1 MHTREMLSI
10 LRGVGVPITTK
21 AQCHAAMCGVDSSR
35 SAPYR
40 ERNVLNPPR
49 VLVVEDERHIRGLL
63 SDLLSFW
70 GCQAD
75 VATSGTEGLMLFK
88 EKNYDLVLTD
98 YVMPGCSG
106 LELVENVRNRDA
118 DVGVIML
125 TASGA
130 EMDNHVRRLRFTLL
144 RKPLQIDR
152 LEMAVWQALSDRK
165 SEA

>member
-1 MHTREMLSI
+1 
-10 LRGVGVPITTK
+10 
-21 AQCHAAMCGVDSSR
+21 
-35 SAPYR
+35 
-40 ERNVLNPPR
+40 
-49 VLVVEDERHIRGLL
+49 
-63 SDLLSFW
+63 
-70 GCQAD
+70 
-75 VATSGTEGLMLFK
+75 MLFK
-88 EKNYDLVLTD
+88 QKNYDLVLTD

-152 LEMAVWQALSDRK
+152 LEMAVWQALNDRK